1 MITTEILSAV
11 FAAQDGNINATQM
24 LYKLVE
30 NLDSSKANVEE
41 LAQKLTLSYEL
52 LMNLVNLSESVP
64 NETLIQFLKNTV
76 ANVTKE
82 KYVECVNILRFY
94 GYTLLVKFV
103 ENNWHLAPE
112 PLKMRCKYDIESL
125 FSYKKADSTL
135 LSEYNSLV
143 NQKAS
148 QYIATIAVREWP
160 SEWNE
165 FIPFCVNSL
174 NKLFGSLGSECKNNK
189 QALNEIAVFWG
200 VISEI
205 SIEIKECLDDTILYK
220 RRIQISNLLK
230 TYIYDIFMTIHRV
243 IVLGVV
249 SSNEQLI
256 YTILTIFRNLASIL
270 DGFIFISFDVD
281 EFLVAHM
288 KSVKTSDI
296 IQTISNICLDVCHK
310 KTKHMSTTNEVD
322 LGNEQLYKAKLDRFI
337 KNMVMISECF
347 TVDYSYSSTLEQLQ
361 VAQAFRNLLDKNS
374 LYLMENVA
382 VDTLRLLFDYIIA
395 RMIMHPSIEVATCS
409 LNACSLLLRRV
420 LAIKVKKGEDI
431 AQRLQWLDHKKLLLC
446 LFIRGLKLGNPMVAN
461 QFLAQARDVSPVPGG
476 GMQVGQQGNMYAGL
490 LILDSVIANITKN
503 FKGAYDWINSLFSYC
518 EIDEE
523 ISVGNLKSFESRF
536 AALRSTI
543 LHCCSLLAIIN
554 QAYMDSV
561 LLVVTELLSS
571 LSGDLCTECT
581 GYCQNYRRN
590 EKHLSYV
597 CNKYILF
604 DGVMFILESAIFRLR
619 SATIDLNGSS
629 ANSGSKDEKMYW
641 LSVEQYKGLMLD
653 LNTMSGPVSIQGHNV
668 NWIRTAMAL
677 IMSLLSLK
685 LGTSHRYMLDIRR
698 LDGLGSLSI
707 LFLYNSQFVG
717 NVLGLL
723 VNKILFE
730 INDNISNLNKCG
742 LQCLAV
748 FCKNCRTLLG
758 PYVDLIAS
766 KIHQCLAVVTNE
778 NSRDLLLESLISLTT
793 ISENNAKGNDLVK
806 VIMANYVKQL
816 EQVNEIIARPQKQKG
831 QQGRQSNNMI
841 DVDGASTHINWD
853 EAKRAEVMEYSE
865 NLYKYLFDSN
875 LESSEGN
882 RRNLHRIVT
891 MCYSIL
897 RKVENV
903 AEHVGLAG
911 DETGR
916 ECVTK
921 LFSHVM
927 NILFSFVNFWRVDF
941 FNNHSLRK
949 VLLSPGKDEWL
960 SLQGFN
966 EAIANED
973 NLEKIVES
981 VFNIPKNEDVVNIRS
996 VRRYNYILRQSLL
1009 KLMGTLIVSK
1019 GQSGAAALSPI
1030 GGVAGVHGVSPI
1042 SGVPGV
1048 SPMAGV
1054 PGVPG
1059 VPGLPGVSPVSG
1071 VSGVPGAGGGA
1082 PLTNAPSCA
1091 DMFENNLVNI
1101 VDWVPVFHLYQ
1112 IIKYS
1117 LVPCVYS
1124 LKKLDV
1130 IINKLQV
1137 RINQEW
1143 KALNLFKTSNAA
1155 ASPEAKEDGATE
1167 NKVIHLYY
1175 LKVYACMDCGIEI
1188 LNMCTKLINTKN
1200 FKSAHAA
1207 ESADMKEDMIKD
1219 EMMRGDSI
1227 DGELDNHK
1235 GCESGAF
1242 LNNEQLVHSILS
1254 CLCSAL
1260 SWPHFRTI
1268 NESLRIMRIYARMTP
1283 TMNLQLHIK
1292 FIYELILYLSKHV
1305 IIPKTFNPVE
1315 ISSNMLNIPSKNE
1328 HNKNYS
1334 KEYVNTICTLYEALV
1349 KCFPQIGSVVEND
1362 EVDIQKLLK
1371 YQQVVETLKLLT
1383 PYLQEQDCILFI
1395 KYVLQQNSLKS
1406 RSLLKDSIQDKL
1418 KVKNYS
1424 KYLTQFNK
1432 SSLESKSSTEI
1443 EIHEGEGES
1452 ILGEDILYL
1461 LLE

>member
-446 LFIRGLKLGNPMVAN
+446 LFIRGLKLGNPMV
-461 QFLAQARDVSPVPGG
+461 
-476 GMQVGQQGNMYAGL
+476 GQQGNMYAGL

-816 EQVNEIIARPQKQKG
+816 EQV
-831 QQGRQSNNMI
+831 
-841 DVDGASTHINWD
+841 
-853 EAKRAEVMEYSE
+853 MEYSE

-1019 GQSGAAALSPI
+1019 GQSGAAAL
-1030 GGVAGVHGVSPI
+1030 
-1042 SGVPGV
+1042 
-1048 SPMAGV
+1048 
-1054 PGVPG
+1054 
-1059 VPGLPGVSPVSG
+1059 
-1071 VSGVPGAGGGA
+1071 
-1082 PLTNAPSCA
+1082 CA

-1175 LKVYACMDCGIEI
+1175 LKVYACMDCGVEI

>member
-30 NLDSSKANVEE
+30 NLDSNKSNAEE

-112 PLKMRCKYDIESL
+112 PLKLRCKYDIESL
-125 FSYKKADSTL
+125 FSYKKSDSTL
-135 LSEYNSLV
+135 LREYNSLV

-148 QYIATIAVREWP
+148 QYISTIAVREWP
-160 SEWNE
+160 SEWND

-230 TYIYDIFMTIHRV
+230 MYIYDIFLTIHRV

-249 SSNEQLI
+249 SSNDQLI
-256 YTILTIFRNLASIL
+256 YTILTIFRNLSSIL

-310 KTKHMSTTNEVD
+310 KTKNISAASEVD

-409 LNACSLLLRRV
+409 LNACSLLLRRI

-431 AQRLQWLDHKKLLLC
+431 AQKLLWLDHKKLLLC
-446 LFIRGLKLGNPMVAN
+446 LFIRGLKLGNPMVAE
-461 QFLAQARDVSPVPGG
+461 QFFSQARDVSPVPGG
-476 GMQVGQQGNMYAGL
+476 SMQHGQQGNMYAGL
-490 LILDSVIANITKN
+490 LILDSVIVNITKN

-518 EIDEE
+518 EIDDE

-543 LHCCSLLAIIN
+543 LHCCSLMAIIN

-571 LSGDLCTECT
+571 LSGEVCTECT
-581 GYCQNYRRN
+581 GYCQSYRRN

-604 DGVMFILESAIFRLR
+604 DGVMFILESAVFRLR

-629 ANSGSKDEKMYW
+629 PNSATKDEKMYW
-641 LSVEQYKGLMLD
+641 LSVEPYKGLMLD
-653 LNTMSGPVSIQGHNV
+653 LNSMTGPVTIQGHNV

-685 LGTSHRYMLDIRR
+685 LGSSHRYMLDIRR
-698 LDGLGSLSI
+698 LDSLSSLSI

-730 INDNISNLNKCG
+730 INDNISNLNKCA

-748 FCKNCRTLLG
+748 FCKNCRSLLG

-766 KIHQCLAVVTNE
+766 KIHQCLSVVTNE

-793 ISENNAKGNDLVK
+793 INGNNEKGNDLVK
-806 VIMANYVKQL
+806 VIMSNYVKQL
-816 EQVNEIIARPQKQKG
+816 EQVNEIIARAQKPKG
-831 QQGRQSNNMI
+831 QQGNNVI

-853 EAKRAEVMEYSE
+853 DTKGSDVIVYSE
-865 NLYKYLFDSN
+865 NLYKHLFDSN
-875 LESSEGN
+875 VESSEAN

-891 MCYSIL
+891 MCYSII

-903 AEHVGLAG
+903 SEHNCLIS
-911 DETGR
+911 DESGR

-927 NILFSFVNFWRVDF
+927 NILFSFINFWRVDF
-941 FNNHSLRK
+941 FNNHTLRK
-949 VLLSPGKDEWL
+949 TLLSPGKDEWL

-981 VFNIPKNEDVVNIRS
+981 VFNIPKNENVMNIRS

-1009 KLMGTLIVSK
+1009 KLMGVLIVSK
-1019 GQSGAAALSPI
+1019 GSSSVTAPVGVTVLSPI
-1030 GGVAGVHGVSPI
+1030 GGVRGVHGVSPM

-1048 SPMAGV
+1048 G
-1054 PGVPG
+1054 
-1059 VPGLPGVSPVSG
+1059 GLSGVSPVARVPG
-1071 VSGVPGAGGGA
+1071 VSGSPSM
-1082 PLTNAPSCA
+1082 TNALNCT

-1101 VDWVPVFHLYQ
+1101 IDWVPVFHLYQ

-1124 LKKLDV
+1124 LKKLDL

-1143 KALNLFKTSNAA
+1143 KALNLFKTSNA
-1155 ASPEAKEDGATE
+1155 STSSDAKEDGATE

-1175 LKVYACMDCGIEI
+1175 LKVYACMDCGVEI

-1200 FKSAHAA
+1200 YKNSHAGD
-1207 ESADMKEDMIKD
+1207 SADMKEDMIKD
-1219 EMMRGDSI
+1219 EIMRADSI
-1227 DGELDNHK
+1227 DELDNHK
-1235 GCESGAF
+1235 EYESGNF
-1242 LNNEQLVHSILS
+1242 INNEQLVHSILS

-1268 NESLRIMRIYARMTP
+1268 HESLRIIRIYARMTP

-1315 ISSNMLNIPSKNE
+1315 ISSSMLNIPSKDEN
-1328 HNKNYS
+1328 NKNYA
-1334 KEYVNTICTLYEALV
+1334 KEYVNTICTLYESLV

-1362 EVDIQKLLK
+1362 EVNIQKLLK

-1443 EIHEGEGES
+1443 EIHEGEEES